1 MLGKKGVILIKI
13 DKSKGA
19 IRVIIIFGFI
29 IPLMLFRFFINYHD
43 KINLNLLILSS
54 LLIISLLISVN
65 ESQKIIKLKQKKE
78 SKKTT
83 IILSLLIVSFLILI
97 SALKELKLFIW
108 NENYFTL
115 PFLLF
120 VVIVFIVSLIIEK
133 KKKVRIYI
141 TLTGLEFV
149 KKEKT

>member
-1 MLGKKGVILIKI
+1 MIKR

-29 IPLMLFRFFINYHD
+29 IPLMLFHFFINYHD

-54 LLIISLLISVN
+54 LLIISLLISIN

-83 IILSLLIVSFLILI
+83 IILSLLIVSFLVLI
-97 SALKELKLFIW
+97 SVLKELKLFVW

-133 KKKVRIYI
+133 KKNVRIYI

>member
-1 MLGKKGVILIKI
+1 
-13 DKSKGA
+13 
-19 IRVIIIFGFI
+19 
-29 IPLMLFRFFINYHD
+29 MLFHFFINYHD

-54 LLIISLLISVN
+54 LLIISLLISIN

-83 IILSLLIVSFLILI
+83 IILSLLIVSFLVLI
-97 SALKELKLFIW
+97 SVLKELKLFVW

-133 KKKVRIYI
+133 KKNVRIYI